1 MTTEHPEQKTLPATI
16 HWDED
21 GQPISTQ
28 FDDVYFSR
36 QSGLAETR
44 YVFLQHNQ
52 LLPRWQQLSDH
63 QHFIIAET
71 GFGTGLN
78 FLCAWQQWL
87 EVCKPTQSLSFISVE
102 KYPLTKTD
110 LEKALKLWPEL
121 QPLCEALLRQYPPF
135 FTEGIHRFNFA
146 HGSVQLTLLI
156 GDALEQLPHLALQQG
171 QAGLNNWSV
180 DAWFLDGFAP
190 AKNPKMWQP
199 ELFTTIASLS
209 KTGTTLSTFT
219 AAGIVKRGLQAAGF
233 NVEKTK
239 GFGHK
244 RDMLIGHFTN
254 TPSTMPT
261 IPWWQPPPAMFNHSL
276 NKVSTKTTSIE
287 PKKEAI
293 IIGAG
298 LAGASVAYSL
308 AQRGWQVKVL
318 DQHAGPAQ
326 AASGNRQGM
335 LYTKLSAHQTP
346 LSQLILAGYQYTTRL
361 LPQLLPSEVHQ
372 GKSWDNCGLIQLA
385 FNEQEAKRQ
394 EALVES
400 GLFPAQLFEFQTA
413 EQLTAKA
420 GSHIQYPGLWW
431 PTSGWVWPQ
440 ALCEAMLAHLNITTY
455 YHQQVTSLVLQTG
468 DTEQGWHVTTA
479 DQHWQSPHVIIAA
492 GHTCQ
497 TLLPDVELPM
507 KAIRGQVSQLPFQG
521 LSPKTVICGDGYISP
536 MVDNVLHVGATFTH
550 DNADS
555 TCTVQDRHENL
566 QRLSQLIPEL
576 YERAENTLDPDAIN
590 NDKVGFRCSSSD
602 YLPIVGPVPDQPYFI
617 EHYALLRQNGNT
629 TFTTP
634 PPYQPG
640 LWITAAHGSRGLI
653 TAPLAGEI
661 IASYLAGEPIP
672 LSTEVLQ
679 AIHPSRFL
687 IRGLKRRQI

>member
-1 MTTEHPEQKTLPATI
+1 MNTEHPSQKTLPANI
-16 HWDED
+16 LWDEN
-21 GQPISTQ
+21 GQPVSAE

-52 LLPRWQQLSDH
+52 LHTRWQQLDTH
-63 QHFIIAET
+63 QQFIIAET

-87 EVCKPTQSLSFISVE
+87 EACKPTQSLSFISVE
-102 KYPLTKTD
+102 KYPLTKND

-121 QPLCEALLRQYPPF
+121 DPLCEQLLAQYPSF
-135 FTEGIHRFNFA
+135 FTEGMHRFYFA
-146 HGSVQLTLLI
+146 HGNVQLTLLI
-156 GDALEQLPHLALQQG
+156 GDALEQLPHLAQQRR
-171 QAGLNNWSV
+171 QAALNNWAI

-199 ELFTTIASLS
+199 ELFSTMACLS
-209 KTGTTLSTFT
+209 KPGTTFSTFT

-233 NVEKTK
+233 SIEKVQ

-244 RDMLIGHFTN
+244 RDMLIGHLTSN
-254 TPSTMPT
+254 PSIAKT
-261 IPWWQPPPAMFNHSL
+261 IPWWHPPQPNGYAL
-276 NKVSTKTTSIE
+276 NKKSNDSTNTTLN
-287 PKKEAI
+287 KEAI

-298 LAGASVAYSL
+298 LAGASAAFSL
-308 AQRGWQVKVL
+308 AQRGWHVKVL
-318 DQHAGPAQ
+318 DQHSGPAQ

-335 LYTKLSAHQTP
+335 LYAKLSPHQTP

-361 LPQLLPSEVHQ
+361 LPQLLPSETHQ
-372 GKSWDNCGLIQLA
+372 GKSWNNCGLIQLA

-394 EALVES
+394 AALIS
-400 GLFPAQLFEFQTA
+400 SQLFPEQLFEYQTT
-413 EQLTAKA
+413 EQLTERA
-420 GSHIQYPGLWW
+420 GSNIQYPGLWW

-440 ALCEAMLAHLNITTY
+440 ALCQAMLAHPNITTHY
-455 YHQQVTSLVLQTG
+455 QQQVTSL
-468 DTEQGWHVTTA
+468 ERHE
-479 DQHWQSPHVIIAA
+479 QHWQVNTSDRYWQSAHVIIAA

-497 TLLPDVELPM
+497 SLLPDVELPM
-507 KAIRGQVSQLPFQG
+507 KAIRGQVSQLPYQG
-521 LSPKTVICGDGYISP
+521 LSPKTVVCGDGYISP

-550 DNADS
+550 DNDAN
-555 TCTVQDRHENL
+555 TCSAQDRRENF
-566 QRLSQLIPEL
+566 QRLSQLMPEL
-576 YERAENTLDPDAIN
+576 YELAKNTLEPDSLN
-590 NDKVGFRCSSSD
+590 NDKVGFRCSSPD
-602 YLPIVGPVPDQPYFI
+602 YLPIVGPIPDQIPFI
-617 EHYALLRQNGNT
+617 EHYAPLRQNGST

-634 PPYQPG
+634 PPYLPG

-661 IASYLAGEPIP
+661 LASYLAGEPIP
-672 LSTEVLQ
+672 LTTEVLQ
-679 AIHPSRFL
+679 ATHPCRFL